1 MGGPA
6 KCKSTGPQGLEKVTV
21 TEEEGSPLF
30 RKTEEEKIQGVIF
43 K

>member
-1 MGGPA
+1 MSGHA
-6 KCKSTGPQGLEKVTV
+6 KSNSTGPQGMKRVTV
-21 TEEEGSPLF
+21 TEWEGSPLF